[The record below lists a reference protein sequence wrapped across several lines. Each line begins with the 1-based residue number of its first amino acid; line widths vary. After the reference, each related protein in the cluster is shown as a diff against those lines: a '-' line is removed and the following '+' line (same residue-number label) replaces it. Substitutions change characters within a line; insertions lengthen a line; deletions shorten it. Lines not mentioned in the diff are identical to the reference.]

1 MNAHI
6 LIIDDDKDLTKLIK
20 KYLENHDFK
29 ATISNDPV
37 KALEWLDTKQNNCD
51 LIILDI
57 TMPVMDGFQVLRKI
71 RTESTVPIIMLTAR
85 GEVSDR
91 VVGLELGADDYMP
104 KPFEPEELI
113 ARIQSIMRRTKNP
126 ETMID
131 QLVFEHLQIDK
142 LTQKVTL
149 NEQILSLSTT
159 EFEALLLFA
168 ENCGQILDR
177 DFLVE
182 NLRGISW
189 QSYDRSI
196 DVLVSRLRNK
206 IQKLDPDTEYIKT
219 IHGVG
224 YKFVDRIKS

>member
-1 MNAHI
+1 MAHI
-6 LIIDDDKDLTKLIK
+6 LIIDDDIKLTSLIK
-20 KYLENHDFK
+20 EYLENHTFK
-29 ATISNDPV
+29 V
-37 KALEWLDTKQNNCD
+37 LVQNNPEKGLEFFEKNSSKID

-57 TMPVMDGFQVLRKI
+57 TMPIMDGFQVLRKI
-71 RTESTVPIIMLTAR
+71 RATSTVPIIMLTAR

-91 VVGLELGADDYMP
+91 VVGLELGADDYLP
-104 KPFEPEELI
+104 KPFEPEELT
-113 ARIQSIMRRTKNP
+113 ARIQSIIRRIKNP
-126 ETMID
+126 ESMVDYIE
-131 QLVFEHLQIDK
+131 FEHLKVDK
-142 LTQKVTL
+142 LKQEVLL
-149 NEQILSLSTT
+149 NNQLIDLSTT
-159 EFEALLLFA
+159 EFEALLIFA

-206 IQKLDPDTEYIKT
+206 LHKLDPDREYIKT

-224 YKFVDRIKS
+224 YKFIERIKK

>member
-1 MNAHI
+1 MQEHI
-6 LIIDDDKDLTKLIK
+6 LIIDDDLQLTALITK
-20 KYLENHDFK
+20 FLENHDYQVSSFDHPK
-29 ATISNDPV
+29 V
-37 KALEWLDTKQNNCD
+37 ALKRLNTKHDFD

-57 TMPVMDGFQVLRKI
+57 TLPEIDGFQVLREI
-71 RTESTVPIIMLTAR
+71 RQNSSIPIIMLTAR

-113 ARIQSIMRRTKNP
+113 ARIQSIMRRIKSP
-126 ETMID
+126 ETMVD
-131 QLVFEHLQIDK
+131 NLRFEHLKIDK
-142 LTQKVTL
+142 LKQQVKL
-149 NEQILSLSTT
+149 NDEEVSLSTT

-206 IQKLDPDTEYIKT
+206 LSQHDPDTEYIKT

-224 YKFVDRIKS
+224 YKFIDRIKQ

>member
-1 MNAHI
+1 MNNHI
-6 LIIDDDKDLTKLIK
+6 LIIDDDLKLTDLIK
-20 KYLENHDFK
+20 TYLQNHQYVVSIQNSPVEGFDFFNK
-29 ATISNDPV
+29 TSDI
-37 KALEWLDTKQNNCD
+37 D

-57 TMPVMDGFQVLRKI
+57 TMPQMDGFQLLRKI
-71 RTESTVPIIMLTAR
+71 RESSTVPIIMLTAR

-91 VVGLELGADDYMP
+91 VIGLELGADDYMP

-113 ARIQSIMRRTKNP
+113 ARIQSIMRRIKAP
-126 ETMID
+126 ETMVD
-131 QLVFEHLQIDK
+131 HLAFEHLAIDK
-142 LTQKVTL
+142 LKQEVIL
-149 NEQILSLSTT
+149 NGELVALSTT
-159 EFEALLLFA
+159 EFEASLLFA

-206 IQKLDPDTEYIKT
+206 LQKLDPDTEYIKT

-224 YKFVDRIKS
+224 YKFIDRIKK